1 MLVIV
6 VVEAGEE
13 VLSLRLLGIKVVG
26 INLGRVGVEVVEG
39 VRRFIRKFGEML
51 KTVIQVNGVIS
62 FSQINQRGRKTP
74 SGTKNGAIIESTPIV
89 VTGLRVRVS
98 DRRAKAPRG
107 ATT

>member
-6 VVEAGEE
+6 V
-13 VLSLRLLGIKVVG
+13 SLRLLGIKVVG

-51 KTVIQVNGVIS
+51 KTVIQVSGVIS
-62 FSQINQRGRKTP
+62 FSINQRGRKTP
-74 SGTKNGAIIESTPIV
+74 SGTKNGAIIKSAQIV

-107 ATT
+107 TTT